1 MQVTTA
7 IKKMI
12 DFYEGNIHDID
23 HFMKV
28 WALAKTIG
36 EEEGLDDQTQE
47 ILEYAA
53 VVHDIACPLCRKKYG
68 NTNGKNQELESEPL
82 VKEFFEGTPVI
93 RWSEM
98 VTMVNARLPAL
109 AASRYSAV
117 DSISTASVPIFAQ
130 ETVSAMPPSL

>member
-53 VVHDIACPLCRKKYG
+53 VVHDIAWSVMPEKIWKHKWKASGRRKWTIG
-68 NTNGKNQELESEPL
+68 
-82 VKEFFEGTPVI
+82 
-93 RWSEM
+93 
-98 VTMVNARLPAL
+98 
-109 AASRYSAV
+109 
-117 DSISTASVPIFAQ
+117 
-130 ETVSAMPPSL
+130 